1 MRKMVKFTI
10 IFDIALL
17 VAALVFLAVGDTQI
31 QAFIL
36 LGIMLA
42 SVIAYGIVSKYLQN
56 KYREVTHV
64 VRVEYGISQLM
75 LAEQDGQRAQI
86 LYKFAEGDDFSRD
99 ATRALLDYFPT
110 SPSESDPMDRAYVE
124 SIDYLYRLPSDLDR
138 MYALRSCSAFAKIQ
152 KSREAIENETEVP
165 DV

>member
-17 VAALVFLAVGDTQI
+17 IAALVFLAVGDTQI

-42 SVIAYGIVSKYLQN
+42 SVIAYGIVSKYIQI
-56 KYREVTHV
+56 KYRKVAHV
-64 VRVEYGISQLM
+64 VRIECGISSLM
-75 LAEQDGQRAQI
+75 LAEQDGQRSQI
-86 LYKFAEGDDFSRD
+86 LYKFAEGDDFSKD

-110 SPSESDPMDRAYVE
+110 STSDPMDRAYVE
-124 SIDYLYRLPSDLDR
+124 SIDYLYNLPSDLDR
-138 MYALRSCSAFAKIQ
+138 MYASRSCSAFAKIQ
-152 KSREAIENETEVP
+152 KSREAIEEETEVL

>member
-17 VAALVFLAVGDTQI
+17 IAALVFLAVGDTQI

-42 SVIAYGIVSKYLQN
+42 SVIAYGIVSKYLQV

-64 VRVEYGISQLM
+64 V
-75 LAEQDGQRAQI
+75 
-86 LYKFAEGDDFSRD
+86 
-99 ATRALLDYFPT
+99 
-110 SPSESDPMDRAYVE
+110 
-124 SIDYLYRLPSDLDR
+124 
-138 MYALRSCSAFAKIQ
+138 
-152 KSREAIENETEVP
+152 
-165 DV
+165 

>member
-17 VAALVFLAVGDTQI
+17 VAALVFLAIGDTQI
-31 QAFIL
+31 QTFIL

-42 SVIAYGIVSKYLQN
+42 SVIAYGIVSKYIQM

-86 LYKFAEGDDFSRD
+86 LYKFAEGDDFSKD

-110 SPSESDPMDRAYVE
+110 SPSDPMDRAYVE
-124 SIDYLYRLPSDLDR
+124 SIDYLYNMQSDLDR

-152 KSREAIENETEVP
+152 KSREVIEGVKETANE
-165 DV
+165 

>member
-17 VAALVFLAVGDTQI
+17 IAALVFLAVGDTQI

-36 LGIMLA
+36 LGITLS
-42 SVIAYGIVSKYLQN
+42 SVIAYGIVSKYLQM

-75 LAEQDGQRAQI
+75 LAEQDEQRAQI
-86 LYKFAEGDDFSRD
+86 LYKFAQGDDFSKD

-110 SPSESDPMDRAYVE
+110 SSSDPMDRAYVE
-124 SIDYLYRLPSDLDR
+124 SIDYLYHMQSDLDR

-152 KSREAIENETEVP
+152 QSRESIEKAKETTDE
-165 DV
+165 

>member
-42 SVIAYGIVSKYLQN
+42 SVIAYGIVSKYLQV
-56 KYREVTHV
+56 KYREAARM
-64 VRVEYGISQLM
+64 VRVECGISSLM

-86 LYKFAEGDDFSRD
+86 LYKFAQGDDFSKD

-110 SPSESDPMDRAYVE
+110 SPSDPMDRAYVE
-124 SIDYLYRLPSDLDR
+124 SIDYLYNLPSDLDR
-138 MYALRSCSAFAKIQ
+138 MYAVRSCSAFAKIQ
-152 KSREAIENETEVP
+152 KSREAIEEVTEVP

>member
-17 VAALVFLAVGDTQI
+17 IAALVFLAVGDTQI

-36 LGIMLA
+36 LGITLS
-42 SVIAYGIVSKYLQN
+42 SVIAYGIVSKYLQV
-56 KYREVTHV
+56 KYREAAHGTL
-64 VRVEYGISQLM
+64 VECVIVSLM
-75 LAEQDGQRAQI
+75 LAEQNGQQSQI
-86 LYKFAEGDDFSRD
+86 LCKFAQGDDFSKE

-110 SPSESDPMDRAYVE
+110 SPSDPVDRTYVKN
-124 SIDYLYRLPSDLDR
+124 IDYLYNMRSDLDR
-138 MYALRSCSAFAKIQ
+138 QYILLRCLAVAKIQ
-152 KSREAIENETEVP
+152 KSREAVDDVMEVP

>member
-17 VAALVFLAVGDTQI
+17 IAALVFLAVGDTQI

-42 SVIAYGIVSKYLQN
+42 SVIAYGIVSKYIQV

-86 LYKFAEGDDFSRD
+86 LYKFAEGDDFSKD
-99 ATRALLDYFPT
+99 ATRALLDYFPA
-110 SPSESDPMDRAYVE
+110 SPSDPMDRAYVE
-124 SIDYLYRLPSDLDR
+124 SIEYLYNMQSDLDR
-138 MYALRSCSAFAKIQ
+138 MYALRSCSAFAKIRQ
-152 KSREAIENETEVP
+152 SREAIEKAEETTDE
-165 DV
+165 